1 MMTHISV
8 VIPVYKAES
17 CLHELYGRLRESLEI
32 ISNDFEIVLVEDGSG
47 DRSWSIIV
55 ELAKLDER
63 VKGIKLSRNFG
74 QHPAIA
80 AGFEQSMG
88 DFIVLMD
95 CDLQDRPED
104 IPTLIKHLYGDIDIV
119 YTIKEGDL
127 GTHLTQL
134 SSKFYHY
141 IFSRIVKVE
150 VPENI
155 GTFRVFTRKFL
166 EAVLQ
171 HKERN
176 ILFGPLMFYVGFN
189 STCIMVSH
197 DARNSGRSTYSFGKR
212 LALAV
217 NSLISYTDI
226 PHRLLIYVG
235 LIVFIASAV
244 YAFLLVLEYLIFG
257 RFLVAGLTLVLLLVT
272 MSMGLTMFS
281 LGIIGSYVFRVY
293 QEILQ
298 RPRYLVSQTINLT
311 QL

>member
-1 MMTHISV
+1 MTHISV
-8 VIPVYKAES
+8 VIPVYKAEN
-17 CLHELYGRLRESLEI
+17 CLHELYGRLQESLET
-32 ISNDFEIVLVEDGSG
+32 ISNDFEIILVEDGGG
-47 DRSWSIIV
+47 DSSWNIIM

-80 AGFEQSMG
+80 AGFEQAVG
-88 DFIVLMD
+88 GLIVLMD

-104 IPTLIKHLYGDIDIV
+104 IPILIEHLQGDIDIV
-119 YTIKEGDL
+119 YTIKKGDL
-127 GTHLTQL
+127 GTRPTRL
-134 SSKFYHY
+134 SSKLYHY

-155 GTFRVFTRKFL
+155 GTYRVFTRKFL

-171 HKERN
+171 YKERN

-189 STCIMVSH
+189 STCIMVNH
-197 DARNSGRSTYSFGKR
+197 DTRNSGRSAYSFRRR
-212 LALAV
+212 LALAI

-226 PHRLLIYVG
+226 PHRLLIYTG
-235 LIVFIASAV
+235 LFVFAASII
-244 YAFLLVLEYLIFG
+244 YALLLVIEYLIFG
-257 RFLVAGLTLVLLLVT
+257 RILVAGLTLVLLLVT

-298 RPRYLVSQTINLT
+298 RPRYLVSQTVNLT
-311 QL
+311 QS